1 MPKIFGFYEMPSRV
15 KIFIIGIV
23 ALVVLASSV
32 VYVQAY
38 HRVKPVYEVPT
49 DKKIV
54 ALTFDISWGN
64 KTPMPVIEILKE
76 NNVKATFFLS
86 GPWVKQYPEIPQRI
100 KKDGHEI
107 GSHGYRH
114 INLSNLSKTEVK
126 EEVMKAHKNIKE
138 VTGVDAKLIRTP
150 NGDYNE
156 QVIEGIH
163 ECNYEAIQWGTDSLD
178 WMNPGINTIIERV
191 SKRVHPGDIILM
203 HASDTCKQ
211 THEALPVV
219 IKNLKQQGY
228 EFVTVSELLKEME
241 KDKGKDTDKDK
252 DKSKDK
258 DKDKSKN

>member
-1 MPKIFGFYEMPSRV
+1 MPKIFGFYEMPV
-15 KIFIIGIV
+15 KTKLILIGVIV
-23 ALVVLASSV
+23 LVLLSSSV
-32 VYVQAY
+32 VYVQANN
-38 HRVKPVYEVPT
+38 RVKPIYEVPT
-49 DKKIV
+49 DKKII

-64 KTPMPVIEILKE
+64 KTPMPIIEILKE
-76 NNVKATFFLS
+76 NNVKCTFFLS
-86 GPWVKQYPEIPQRI
+86 GPWVKEYPEIAQRI

-114 INLSNLSKTEVK
+114 INLSTLSKSEVK
-126 EEVMKAHKNIKE
+126 EEVMKAHKCIKE

-156 QVIEGIH
+156 HVINAIH

-191 SKRVHPGDIILM
+191 TKRVHPGDIILM

-211 THEALPVV
+211 THEALPTV

-228 EFVTVSELLKEME
+228 KFVTVSELLKEME
-241 KDKGKDTDKDK
+241 KEKR
-252 DKSKDK
+252 
-258 DKDKSKN
+258 